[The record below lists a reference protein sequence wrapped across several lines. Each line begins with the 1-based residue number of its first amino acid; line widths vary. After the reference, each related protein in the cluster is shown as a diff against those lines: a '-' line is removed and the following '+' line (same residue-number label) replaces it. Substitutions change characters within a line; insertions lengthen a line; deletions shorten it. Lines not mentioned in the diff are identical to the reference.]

1 MQAAQQWQT
10 WDESSS
16 SLLAPSISL
25 LVCSCRETSSHR
37 QYHQNRG
44 REMAAQKAT
53 LLKLDL
59 RCSRRH
65 RPTKEVSLHL
75 SAAAQATQRSVLSNH
90 RQARGQPH
98 CVHEASPALPP
109 RNISAC
115 TKPQRQGNQ
124 ESLNKREEKII
135 SMTIFKCDPS
145 CISEGCR
152 KIKISRFLPVCVHP
166 PTAEGRAGK
175 QKLMGSS
182 KGLSQSHLL
191 FYCGSLSLST
201 FGSGTLLGG

>member
-10 WDESSS
+10 WEESSS

-65 RPTKEVSLHL
+65 RPTKEVSLRL

-109 RNISAC
+109 PPEYQRLHKA
-115 TKPQRQGNQ
+115 TKAGQ
-124 ESLNKREEKII
+124 SREPEQK
-135 SMTIFKCDPS
+135 
-145 CISEGCR
+145 GR
-152 KIKISRFLPVCVHP
+152 KNNLHDYI
-166 PTAEGRAGK
+166 
-175 QKLMGSS
+175 QM
-182 KGLSQSHLL
+182 
-191 FYCGSLSLST
+191 
-201 FGSGTLLGG
+201 